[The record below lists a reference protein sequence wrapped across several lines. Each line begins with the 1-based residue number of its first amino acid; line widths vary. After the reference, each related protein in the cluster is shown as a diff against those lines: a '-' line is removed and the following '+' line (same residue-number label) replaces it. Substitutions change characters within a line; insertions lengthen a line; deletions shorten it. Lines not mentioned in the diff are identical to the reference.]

1 MFKEIDN
8 KRLYPLTAA
17 QRLHF
22 FTLKYCPKKQ
32 VLNIGTSLT
41 INEDINFNILKE
53 SIYEAYSRCESMR
66 LRFVSDSEG
75 NVMQYVAD
83 KDDKLPVN
91 DVCNIIERFDAEVLI
106 YDNNRLD
113 VAEVVKSKCPKIK
126 FIVSMS
132 EKSNPDFALSL
143 NELMQENK
151 GDFYID
157 IDNEKLCTILFTS
170 GTTGKSKGVM
180 LNHRNL
186 SDNATVCDMQLKPG
200 TVSMTVLP
208 INHVFCFTMDIL
220 KGIYCGLCICIN
232 DSMIRFSKNLS
243 LFKPEVMCLVPMVIE
258 GLYNKLMD
266 ASVMLPKKL
275 IAGAALGGKLKT
287 IYSGGAYLNPKYI
300 DGFKAFGIDVIQGY
314 GMTECS
320 PVISTNLPGKVKKE
334 SVGQLVANC
343 EAIVVDEEIYVKGSS
358 VMMGYYKMPEE
369 TKETLVNGYLKTG
382 DLGYIDEDNYLYIT
396 GRRKNLIILANGEN
410 VSPEELENGLLENR
424 MVKEI
429 VVSEEKDVIKAEVF
443 PDYDYLDKKKVKN
456 VQEEI
461 QNIVDKYNRE
471 LPSYKRINKVYI
483 RKDEFEKTTSQKIK
497 RQYVKK

>member
-170 GTTGKSKGVM
+170 VTTGKSKGVM

-186 SDNATVCDMQLKPG
+186 TDNVTSVDMKLKPG

-232 DSMIRFSKNLS
+232 DSMIRVSKNLK
-243 LFKPEVMCLVPMVIE
+243 LFKPEIMCLVPMVIE
-258 GLYNKLMD
+258 GLYNKLID
-266 ASVMLPKKL
+266 GSVILPKKL
-275 IAGAALGGKLKT
+275 VAKAALGGNLKK
-287 IYSGGAYLNPKYI
+287 I
-300 DGFKAFGIDVIQGY
+300 
-314 GMTECS
+314 
-320 PVISTNLPGKVKKE
+320 
-334 SVGQLVANC
+334 LV
-343 EAIVVDEEIYVKGSS
+343 EEHI
-358 VMMGYYKMPEE
+358 
-369 TKETLVNGYLKTG
+369 
-382 DLGYIDEDNYLYIT
+382 
-396 GRRKNLIILANGEN
+396 
-410 VSPEELENGLLENR
+410 
-424 MVKEI
+424 
-429 VVSEEKDVIKAEVF
+429 
-443 PDYDYLDKKKVKN
+443 
-456 VQEEI
+456 
-461 QNIVDKYNRE
+461 
-471 LPSYKRINKVYI
+471 
-483 RKDEFEKTTSQKIK
+483 
-497 RQYVKK
+497 